1 MQARGSRAGVGQNRQ
16 SLMEDLKHG
25 DVVLFL
31 GAGVSAGPASSWSS
45 FLGCLV
51 DSAVELGLAGKRT
64 TRERKGIKTTLKRG
78 AKAGWSPYAQAEL
91 VKRFL
96 GRRYLGELRRA
107 LYGTKRG
114 PRQAQPEL
122 LEQVARL
129 CVHERVRAVVTYNF
143 DDLLEI
149 AKIGI
154 LAGSLV
160 SGVVGYCVLRWS
172 TAPAGNARG

>member
-1 MQARGSRAGVGQNRQ
+1 MQARGSRAGVSQNRQ

-45 FLGCLV
+45 FLECLV

-64 TRERKGIKTTLKRG
+64 TAERKSIKTTLKRG

-107 LYGTKRG
+107 LSKPKR
-114 PRQAQPEL
+114 QPSIRRAL
-122 LEQVARL
+122 GATSPSGNCSTRWPGSAFTNGSARL
-129 CVHERVRAVVTYNF
+129 
-143 DDLLEI
+143 
-149 AKIGI
+149 
-154 LAGSLV
+154 
-160 SGVVGYCVLRWS
+160 
-172 TAPAGNARG
+172 